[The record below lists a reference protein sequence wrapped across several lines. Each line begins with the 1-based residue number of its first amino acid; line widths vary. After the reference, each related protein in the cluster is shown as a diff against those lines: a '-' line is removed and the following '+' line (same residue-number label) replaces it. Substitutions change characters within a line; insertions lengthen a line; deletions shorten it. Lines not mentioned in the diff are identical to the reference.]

1 MQEQDTDVEHRRPSP
16 QPRVLPRDWD
26 IFISLFQSLKITWY
40 DIFIFETE
48 FRLSSLI
55 LALITVHII
64 LVGRETKFSGGGEGE
79 GEGGGWYAKLIST
92 YTLSTYWH
100 HDDLNNFNIW
110 NTYF

>member
-1 MQEQDTDVEHRRPSP
+1 MIEIFLYLYFK
-16 QPRVLPRDWD
+16 VLK
-26 IFISLFQSLKITWY
+26 LL

-79 GEGGGWYAKLIST
+79 GEGGGWYAK
-92 YTLSTYWH
+92 
-100 HDDLNNFNIW
+100 
-110 NTYF
+110 